1 MNSRT
6 LLASVCTLVLA
17 GLPVLATAQE
27 SADPAA
33 AAQTANWAFIG
44 AALSVGCSTIG
55 AGIAIAMVG
64 SAAMGAISE
73 RPEILGRALIF
84 LGLAEGIAIYG
95 LIVAI
100 MILGKV

>member
-1 MNSRT
+1 MKRNH
-6 LLASVCTLVLA
+6 LLAPVCALVLA
-17 GLPVLATAQE
+17 ALPVLAMAGETAGPAV
-27 SADPAA
+27 SAE
-33 AAQTANWAFIG
+33 TANWAFIG

-100 MILGKV
+100 MILGKI